1 MNAATRPASNTR
13 HSLLQRKVRFDFS
26 RTPLHWLPGDAFTSH
41 FINEIHMILP
51 AGEFWFCRVYN
62 EALPKVTDPQLREDV
77 KGFIRQEAVHGR
89 AHSEAIKDFLEAQ
102 GMETRSYL
110 HRVEW
115 LFGRLLDSRPMGI
128 ALNGSLAGLWLRFR
142 LGIIASIEHFTCIL
156 GKYVI
161 EQRYFDQG
169 DPVMVDMLR
178 WHGAEEIEHRS
189 VAFDLYQH
197 LGGRYPARWLMFALV
212 APLLLWFWVAGAAHL
227 MRQDPLL
234 APHRPSIWRPWFW
247 REWGRMAALGHMPS
261 LRWLLTET
269 LRYLRRDYHPEH
281 EASTDSALAYLA
293 HSPAVRAAGGCPP
306 QSHHSET

>member
-1 MNAATRPASNTR
+1 MSHESTSASHTG
-13 HSLLQRKVRFDFS
+13 HALPQRKVSFDFS
-26 RTPLHWLPGDAFTSH
+26 NTPLHWLPGDAFTSH

-51 AGEFWFCRVYN
+51 AGEFWFCRVYK
-62 EALPKVTDPQLREDV
+62 EALPEVTDPQLRDDV

-89 AHSEAIKDFLEAQ
+89 AHSEAIKNFLDAH

-110 HRVEW
+110 RGVEW
-115 LFGRLLDSRPMGI
+115 LFGRLLDSKPLGI
-128 ALNGSLAGLWLRFR
+128 SLPGPLARLWLRFR

-197 LGGRYPARWLMFALV
+197 LGGGYVARWLMFALV
-212 APLLLWFWVAGAAHL
+212 APILLWFWVAGAAHL
-227 MRQDPLL
+227 MRQDPAL
-234 APHRPSIWRPWFW
+234 APHRPAIWRPWFW
-247 REWGRMAALGHMPS
+247 QEWSRIAERGHMPS
-261 LRWLLTET
+261 LRWLLAET
-269 LRYLRRDYHPEH
+269 LRYLRRDYHPVN
-281 EASTDSALAYLA
+281 EASTEMALAYLDR
-293 HSPAVRAAGGCPP
+293 SPAVQAAMK
-306 QSHHSET
+306 SAA